1 MNYSFDGIE
10 PQIASDAFI
19 AQSADLIGNV
29 IAKAKSNIWFGAVLR
44 GDIEPISIGENSN
57 IQDLSVI
64 HTDAG
69 FPVIIGAHC
78 TVGHRAI
85 LHGCVLEEG
94 VLVGMGATVMNGC
107 VIGRGSIIGA
117 GAVVT
122 EGQQIPP
129 FSMVLGMPGK
139 IKKELDPSTFSDRI
153 AHAMGYV
160 DRGQHYLEALKA
172 L

>member
-1 MNYSFDGIE
+1 MQYSFDGIA
-10 PQIASDAFI
+10 PTIAADAYVS
-19 AQSADLIGNV
+19 QSADLIGNV
-29 IAKAKSNIWFGAVLR
+29 IAKSKANIWFGSVLR
-44 GDIEPISIGENSN
+44 GDIEPITIGENAN
-57 IQDLSVI
+57 VQDLSVI

-69 FPVIIGAHC
+69 FPVEIGAHC
-78 TVGHRAI
+78 TIGHRAI
-85 LHGCVLEEG
+85 LHGCLLEEG

-139 IKKELDPSTFSDRI
+139 IKKQLDPSTFDDRI

-160 DRGQHYLEALKA
+160 NRGQHYLNAAKVL
-172 L
+172 